1 MKRNS
6 TYKMSKAL
14 KTSLTLGRYKNK
26 QHRDEWKNIM
36 INAEIYGNS
45 VERHTLSKPVAND

>member
-1 MKRNS
+1 
-6 TYKMSKAL
+6 MSKAL

-26 QHRDEWKNIM
+26 DQRDAWKNIM

-45 VERHTLSKPVAND
+45 VDRHTLGKPVGND